1 MFISSIIVGV
11 KSSYVHF
18 VQRYSNFFNISRDI
32 DRFNGNNL
40 QFTFHIDCQTVR
52 EREKSDEKRML
63 RRGKKKTQTTHKHI
77 KHLFR
82 WLLALSVN
90 LSIFKI
96 YDSMN
101 FRFSTE
107 FISWASSHMF
117 YGVAWHDVYA
127 GALSALLYQMQTNST
142 LNTINDIIFMAISSD
157 NS

>member
-52 EREKSDEKRML
+52 ERKVMKNECFE
-63 RRGKKKTQTTHKHI
+63 GAKKTQTTHKHI